1 MKNILFLSAIIT
13 LLCGCKTS
21 IDNNDNF
28 LFDSNIPVCTSETK
42 LSDIISIKRIVPLET
57 NDESLVGEY
66 VGKIQKQGNRF
77 YISFNR
83 NTLLAF
89 DENGKQVGV
98 KNIHKLIRKGG
109 GRWYVDDYEIRF

>member
-21 IDNNDNF
+21 IHDNDNF
-28 LFDSNIPVCTSETK
+28 LFDSNTPICTSETK

-57 NDESLVGEY
+57 NDESIVGED

-89 DENGKQVGV
+89 DENGKYLNKIGGVG
-98 KNIHKLIRKGG
+98 
-109 GRWYVDDYEIRF
+109 